1 MPDTPPLSG
10 RTISHYHVLEKL
22 GGGGMGVVYKAED
35 TRLHRAV
42 GLKFLPIEMS
52 HNSIALERFRR
63 EAQAASA
70 LNHPNICTIYD
81 IGEQSG
87 QQFIAMEFLDGETL
101 KHRISGKPLPLE
113 QVLELGIEITDALD
127 AAHAAGIVH
136 RDIKPA
142 NIFVTKRG
150 HAKIL
155 DFGLA
160 KLASAGG
167 VGNLSEIST
176 VSDVDHLT
184 RPGSA
189 IGTITYMSP
198 EQVRGQTLD
207 TRTDLFS
214 FGVVLYEM
222 VTGVMPFRGDT
233 SGVIANAILERT
245 PVPPVRLNPDLS
257 PKLEEIVIKALEKDR
272 KLRYQSA
279 ADIRT
284 DLQRL
289 KRDSDSRGA
298 ARESA
303 KAVSNPASKSVR
315 FRWAAMAG
323 AALLVIAVAV
333 TGWMFYAHKAHALR
347 DTDTVVLADFANS
360 TGDVVFDDTLKQALA
375 TDLQQSPFFNILS
388 DRKVSETLKL
398 MGRSVDQR
406 VDEKTALD
414 LCQRTGSKAVLAG
427 SIANLGSQYVVGLY
441 ALNCQTGDSLAR
453 EEIRTGKK
461 EDVLNALDRAA
472 RKLRG
477 KVGESLSTIQ
487 KYDTPLE
494 QATTPSLE
502 ALKAFSVGQIAA
514 REKGD
519 AAAIPFLKRAIELD
533 PNFAA
538 AYAGLASSYSN
549 LGGTGLA
556 TENFQK
562 AYELRDRVSERER
575 FHVSAFYYTF
585 VTGELEKANQTYELW
600 VQDYPRDAVP
610 RLDLGA
616 NYPSLGQYEKAAAET
631 IEGIRLSPD
640 SSIAYANLMQ
650 IYAFLNRPDEAKTV
664 FEQAMALKLASPA
677 LNAILYGVAFLRRDA
692 PEMQRQLV
700 LTADKPGYEDV
711 LLSYQSDT
719 EAFSGHLGKAR
730 DFSRRAVASARR
742 ADEKETAAEWE
753 LNGALRE
760 AEFGNAGQ
768 AHNDTAEA
776 LALASSRDLQILTA
790 LALARAGDS
799 ARAQKI
805 ADELEKQNPV
815 NTVIIGYWL
824 PTIRAAIEID
834 RNNPVKAL
842 ELLQAATPY
851 EFGYPL
857 PTPEFGGF
865 LYPAFLR
872 GQAYLLLHRGNEAA
886 AEYQKFLGRSGL
898 VANCPLGALAHL
910 GLARAYALSG
920 DAAQA
925 KTAYNDFFT
934 LWKDADANIAILK
947 EAKAEYAKLK

>member
-1 MPDTPPLSG
+1 
-10 RTISHYHVLEKL
+10 
-22 GGGGMGVVYKAED
+22 
-35 TRLHRAV
+35 
-42 GLKFLPIEMS
+42 
-52 HNSIALERFRR
+52 
-63 EAQAASA
+63 
-70 LNHPNICTIYD
+70 
-81 IGEQSG
+81 
-87 QQFIAMEFLDGETL
+87 
-101 KHRISGKPLPLE
+101 
-113 QVLELGIEITDALD
+113 
-127 AAHAAGIVH
+127 
-136 RDIKPA
+136 
-142 NIFVTKRG
+142 
-150 HAKIL
+150 
-155 DFGLA
+155 
-160 KLASAGG
+160 
-167 VGNLSEIST
+167 
-176 VSDVDHLT
+176 
-184 RPGSA
+184 
-189 IGTITYMSP
+189 
-198 EQVRGQTLD
+198 
-207 TRTDLFS
+207 
-214 FGVVLYEM
+214 
-222 VTGVMPFRGDT
+222 
-233 SGVIANAILERT
+233 
-245 PVPPVRLNPDLS
+245 
-257 PKLEEIVIKALEKDR
+257 
-272 KLRYQSA
+272 
-279 ADIRT
+279 
-284 DLQRL
+284 
-289 KRDSDSRGA
+289 
-298 ARESA
+298 
-303 KAVSNPASKSVR
+303 
-315 FRWAAMAG
+315 MAG
-323 AALLVIAVAV
+323 AAILVIGVAV
-333 TGWMFYAHKAHALR
+333 TGWMFYAHKAHALS

-388 DRKVSETLKL
+388 ERKVSETLKL
-398 MGRSVDQR
+398 MGRSVDER

-453 EEIRTGKK
+453 EEIQAGKK

-631 IEGIRLSPD
+631 IEGIRLSPY

-824 PTIRAAIEID
+824 PTIRAAIEIN

-872 GQAYLLLHRGNEAA
+872 GQAYLLVHRGNEAA